1 MNIKTLFP
9 SPWLHATD
17 LPRAV
22 TVKVSKAT
30 IEKVRSPQTKQEE
43 DRLIL
48 TFVTPAGKPT
58 SKRLICNKTQAF
70 ALATITNSLETDNWP
85 GALVILS
92 AARAHNGQ
100 PTIAISPASAP
111 AAQSTAQEKTTQADG
126 QETAQADDE
135 IDDDDS
141 IHLDTVGTDDTAGD
155 LWA

>member
-85 GALVILS
+85 GALIMLS
-92 AARAHNGQ
+92 TARAHNGQ
-100 PTIAISPASAP
+100 PTISISPASAP
-111 AAQSTAQEKTTQADG
+111 AAQAVAEAQPQEEDADKD
-126 QETAQADDE
+126 TDPDDDP
-135 IDDDDS
+135 DDDDS
-141 IHLDTVGTDDTAGD
+141 IHLDTVGTDDAG